1 MTTDPTSAT
10 RNRTGVAARPA
21 PGQPMQDRRF
31 NVKGWLL
38 WTAGFLSF
46 PIAGIAAQAAAGR
59 INDAVAALV
68 GGLVAGAVIGT
79 GQWLAARRLLG
90 DPLAWIAATAA
101 AMGIGLLAGAWA
113 AGYGTSVGELALMG
127 AITGLPLGAAQAFL
141 LRHRVARSWAWA
153 AAIPLLWAGL
163 SLPPPGSMST
173 ASTRSSAPSAR
184 SPSWP
189 CPGSCWTGC
198 APPPQPHHPRST
210 ARQPRPPSKQQ
221 PQHVL
226 PPGSSAPA
234 GSPTRSWPKP
244 SPPSAPRPAPAPS
257 KTPDAPAAPSTT
269 PPCANSPAASPAS
282 STDASRPAPSTT
294 RQPPGRTGKRPL
306 NLTSPLDT

>member
-153 AAIPLLWAGL
+153 AAIPLLWALGWTVTAAAGIDVDRQYAVFGAFGAITFMAL
-163 SLPPPGSMST
+163 SGV
-173 ASTRSSAPSAR
+173 
-184 SPSWP
+184 
-189 CPGSCWTGC
+189 
-198 APPPQPHHPRST
+198 
-210 ARQPRPPSKQQ
+210 
-221 PQHVL
+221 VL
-226 PPGSSAPA
+226 DRLRAA
-234 GSPTRSWPKP
+234 T
-244 SPPSAPRPAPAPS
+244 
-257 KTPDAPAAPSTT
+257 PAAPSPQHG
-269 PPCANSPAASPAS
+269 PPTATA
-282 STDASRPAPSTT
+282 
-294 RQPPGRTGKRPL
+294 
-306 NLTSPLDT
+306 